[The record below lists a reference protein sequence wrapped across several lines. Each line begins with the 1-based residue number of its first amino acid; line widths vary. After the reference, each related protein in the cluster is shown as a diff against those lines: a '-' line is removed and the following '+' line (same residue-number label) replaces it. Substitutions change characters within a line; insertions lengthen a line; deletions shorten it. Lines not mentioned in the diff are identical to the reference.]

1 MKRFLIILFVIIL
14 TASMLLAGVGCKKIE
29 ELAAAKASLAET
41 TATEI
46 TAETT
51 TTPETTAAET
61 TAAVPTV
68 AKEVSAGGEVYLGN
82 LASDGF
88 TLLLPAGA
96 YTGQENIA
104 LTIEESSGA
113 PEMPNALP
121 MGEALTFDSGGPQ
134 RLNDTAVLT
143 YEYDPQKI
151 SDPLLLSLGYYD
163 GTNWHYLQADAKDE
177 AAHTVTFHIYHF
189 STYYPAKFKSELEA
203 AKYYSQQMAAQNV
216 LGEGGGDT
224 KTASRTVADMLAE
237 KLGLGESEFAK
248 KMLAD
253 IAADQDIIKVFDECQ
268 QDGWSNTGYEKVM
281 GTMCDK
287 IADHLIENRTGLT
300 AEEGATLT
308 AGEQAFKQMGDL
320 IKVTDSGSK
329 LLGAIAGGDSKAA
342 GKELLNFAA
351 DNTGAYGKALK
362 YTLQGMQNALDAWR
376 DGEVQKAFQVYK
388 EGSSGSLFGYGA
400 VEALDFDAVWENMK
414 GASRQL
420 CIERIA
426 TENDAR
432 RLCGIEPLSSLEED
446 FYREKVKVELR
457 TEFER
462 RVVLQDKIDKEK
474 KNLDLIFEELDKG
487 GMLDSSKIWYR
498 GFGGKEETLQN
509 RMGRMEHLIQRI
521 YGDLGIKEVYSGPQ
535 NTKELNGS
543 ISAAAMSDMVREYF
557 AADTQAEAEKA
568 LQEYYEKS
576 FDLPQ
581 TDEPDETS
589 AEPVDLPLTNKDLA
603 GTYSTTATSLGQSA
617 TGSTIISPSGNGGT
631 IELESS
637 GRTAYTFSGDTLTS
651 SYFMLPYKEG
661 TILYFGYRGT
671 LNVKFIKSGDAITGK
686 GTMKGFFIDEKG
698 EDISDEF
705 TMEYTM
711 VKTG

>member
-1 MKRFLIILFVIIL
+1 MKRFLITLFVIIL

-51 TTPETTAAET
+51 STPETTATET

-68 AKEVSAGGEVYLGN
+68 TKEVSTSGEVTLGK
-82 LASDGF
+82 LASDRF

-104 LTIEESSGA
+104 LTIEESTGA
-113 PEMPNALP
+113 PEMPNAEP
-121 MGEALTFDSGGPQ
+121 IGEAFSFDSGGPQ

-143 YEYDPQKI
+143 YKYDPQKI
-151 SDPLLLSLGYYD
+151 SDPLLLCLGYYD
-163 GTNWHYLQADAKDE
+163 GAKWHYLQADAKDE

-189 STYYPAKFKSELEA
+189 STYYPAQFKSELEA
-203 AKYYSQQMAAQNV
+203 AKYYAQQMAAQKV

-224 KTASRTVADMLAE
+224 KTASRAVADMLAE

-253 IAADQDIIKVFDECQ
+253 IAADQDIMKVFDECQ

-281 GTMCDK
+281 NAMCNK

-300 AEEGATLT
+300 AEEGAVLT

-400 VEALDFDAVWENMK
+400 IEALDFDAVWENMK

-432 RLCGIEPLSSLEED
+432 SLCGIEPLSAAEED
-446 FYREKVKVELR
+446 FYREKVKLELR

-487 GMLDSSKIWYR
+487 DMLDSSKVWYR
-498 GFGGKEETLQN
+498 GFGGKEETLQS

-521 YGDLGIKEVYSGPQ
+521 YRDLGIKDVYGGPQ
-535 NTKELNGS
+535 NTRDLNGS
-543 ISAAAMSDMVREYF
+543 ISAAAMSEMVREYF
-557 AADTQAEAEKA
+557 AADTQEEAVKA
-568 LQEYYEKS
+568 LKEYYEKS
-576 FDLPQ
+576 FDLP
-581 TDEPDETS
+581 ETTETEETIVEEDTTVES
-589 AEPVDLPLTNKDLA
+589 DANLIHGVVPTKVTAIGASSDGTMTGEFWNVGKLGGEQYAKAKFVFTNNGESVIWE
-603 GTYSTTATSLGQSA
+603 GTFTGGPNGEFDITATWNNQ
-617 TGSTIISPSGNGGT
+617 T
-631 IELESS
+631 
-637 GRTAYTFSGDTLTS
+637 TS
-651 SYFMLPYKEG
+651 DK
-661 TILYFGYRGT
+661 GY
-671 LNVKFIKSGDAITGK
+671 LKDGK
-686 GTMKGFFIDEKG
+686 T
-698 EDISDEF
+698 ISDFMTVNNPEAF
-705 TMEYTM
+705 DGW
-711 VKTG
+711 VD